1 MYREISKY
9 IFFAFIGI
17 TVQTMIVL
25 FYVLKVNFITDI
37 RYQSRS
43 VFFLSYEFFRCT
55 GKCRYAHRMHFYQ
68 YNEKTHKIEKKDGSG
83 LIPNISYKIYF

>member
-25 FYVLKVNFITDI
+25 FYVLKVNFITDAN
-37 RYQSRS
+37 Q
-43 VFFLSYEFFRCT
+43 
-55 GKCRYAHRMHFYQ
+55 
-68 YNEKTHKIEKKDGSG
+68 
-83 LIPNISYKIYF
+83 